1 MLLKYYSVEIG
12 YISFFSSSDTHQP
25 HHLLRCHVTGIN
37 SSFNSF
43 LSALPFSNLAC
54 QAKSLIR
61 TMVSGSSSWKL
72 LSRLILLISILRI
85 PVSLHLNITSPE
97 SSLK

>member
-1 MLLKYYSVEIG
+1 MLLKYYSVKIG

-43 LSALPFSNLAC
+43 LSALRFPNIVC

-61 TMVSGSSSWKL
+61 TMVSRSSSSWKL
-72 LSRLILLISILRI
+72 LSRLMLLISILRI

-97 SSLK
+97 SH